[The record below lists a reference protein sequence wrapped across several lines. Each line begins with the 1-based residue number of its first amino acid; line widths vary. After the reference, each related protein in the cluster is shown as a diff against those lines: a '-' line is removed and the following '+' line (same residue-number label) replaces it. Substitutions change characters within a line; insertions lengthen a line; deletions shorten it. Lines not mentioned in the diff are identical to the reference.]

1 MKLKA
6 KKSMIFI
13 IFSMLVALIG
23 VALILSLPKVI
34 DNSEQANAADPTEE
48 PVYWTDIYGD
58 FDTYVLSGAGTEA
71 FPYLIQSEKDLAFL
85 SWTIYNNQAYNANVA
100 TNNDSVKY
108 FYDGIYFKQTKDLNL
123 AGYYWQPIGIYYDR
137 AGNYNK
143 SFFSG
148 SYNGNGFKISGLTT
162 PEGSTDAYSYQGL
175 FGAMYVKSI
184 VKIENITLDNVNIKG
199 YSDVAGI
206 VGYVSVAGDD
216 INLTKCSVYGNV
228 DGNSNV
234 GGLVGSCNSAYPRSD
249 NYNFHISDCENHAQI
264 TGTNYVGGIISIPS
278 SYDYLT
284 YTIDSCINY
293 ANLIGESYIGGIS
306 AYVSSNCKFTNCS
319 NRGRLT
325 SNSSNSSYVGGII
338 GYIIS
343 SSKNGIIEN
352 CNNIGEIV
360 GLDYVGGISGF
371 ASGNYSIENC
381 YNEGTISGRNYV
393 GGIFGFSGDIKNCYN
408 EGYVSGVNYVGGI
421 SGYGG
426 NIISSYNAGQINAEE
441 LGGGIA
447 GTIRNNSLSLCYNS
461 GDIITTSGTIG
472 GIVGEFELESSSSI
486 YSLVNAYNTGTLQGG
501 NQSIVGGIIGLI
513 KFHRSEERLIIKNV
527 YNKGF
532 FNIAEDVLS
541 AGGII
546 GEVDI
551 GSSSILDVANT
562 FNITNSFVSNFGA
575 YIGKFDYT
583 YTSGSGQISYTF
595 NYNYFGGD
603 GFTSDSKIVGD
614 ESLTITTGISYL
626 KDIETLAK
634 TENWFTN
641 ENLWQKNFIWDFD
654 LIWGFN
660 PVEND
665 GYPIFGAGSSGG
677 EKASYWIDLYNDFN
691 TYTLEGQGTKTNPY
705 LIQSEKDLTYLSYAV
720 KEGKN
725 SVVIDDYNVVF
736 QNCYFLQTKDLN
748 LEGYFWFP
756 IGYSSSTSFNNIS
769 IFGGNYDGGGYSISG
784 LQSSGDEVI
793 FGLFGVVWGDN
804 TRFQNITIS
813 DSKIINYQTNSYVST
828 IVGCYLGESIT
839 FLNCINYASVT
850 NLGITGGIAGFT
862 ASTSTQARFINCINY
877 GSIYG
882 NMIGSGISCVGFDYF
897 ECVNYGDVE
906 GGQIASGISYYSLG
920 NIKYSENHG
929 NVSGMMSAG
938 IVGMATGIIENCQ
951 NYGKVKGRSANG
963 ICYMLQGGISYC
975 SNFAEISGSSD
986 YVAGIVGNVS
996 ASDKITIER
1005 CVNKGKIVASNSNAV
1020 SSNVTYVAGIVGAG
1034 SNFVCLDCY
1043 NYGEII
1049 SNLSNS
1055 YCAGLVG
1062 QLTNADIVFSYNKG
1076 SVTSSSNI
1084 GGIAGSVGSGCKI
1097 LNTFNVGAINSD
1109 TSDESKNIGAIVS
1122 YNNGGTIDYS
1132 YFGGGCT
1139 QDLKAIGNQD
1149 STSLNLT
1156 YIDNLESLVTQ
1167 NSDWLTS
1174 PSNWCEYVT
1183 EMEEIKNNFDF
1194 NTIWEIDT
1202 DFEND
1207 GYPVLINYDEKNLM
1221 LADNRTNSFSGGDGT
1236 KENPYLIST
1245 IQEYGYF
1252 VYLIESGAAESVIVG
1267 DSNFSVVSYLPN
1279 QYFKQTGNLDFA
1291 GYYIKSIGYYPT
1303 NTYGFGGNYDG
1314 GGFYLDNLT
1323 ILSAGGWNYFSGVFG
1338 VLAAPKGIQVSI
1350 KNLTIEN
1357 INFLETPFYPSVFVG
1372 IAFCEEEL
1380 KIENC
1385 VNNADLSNENSN
1397 SQVSSFLGMD
1407 GGYSTSKIISC
1418 VNNGNMTGNSAS
1430 GIGSASEIY
1439 DCINNGTITAL
1450 NIGSDNTN
1458 CKASGIGSANNI
1470 SKCINNGNIISGY
1483 SSSGIGEAE
1492 TIEKCVNNGFI
1503 TAEVDASGISNYYNS
1518 YGSENYK
1525 ILNCYN
1531 TGNITSTQNA
1541 GGLIGTS
1548 NSSSLA
1554 IYSSYN
1560 RGRIEGNNYAGGL
1573 VGYLNGTL
1581 NITNNFN
1588 IGEVV
1593 SNSLAGGIIG
1603 GISTSANLTYQYNYY
1618 GGDCSSSLYSIGG
1631 DNSKQNYLSEIAQL
1645 AKTEEWFVNVNDGSN
1660 DIWEIG
1666 QYIWDFAGVWG
1677 FKDGE
1682 NDGYPVFADV
1692 SLWTDTGNRSSYLV
1706 GSGTQS
1712 DPYLISSAQDL
1723 AYLSYMVNSKQA
1735 PKIESSLKGLY
1746 GYYANDYFKQTCDID
1761 LTEHYWKSIG
1771 NVMYNENG
1779 GLDGAF
1785 FAGNYDGDGY
1795 LISGLNTLNGTN
1807 FNYYTTGLFGS
1818 VITANNDVV
1827 IKNITIVNSN
1837 IKGNAFLGGI
1847 VGAALSFNNNN
1858 IIIDNCK
1865 NYATIESNN
1874 SMGVSV
1880 IGGIVGHGNSKI
1892 SNCINY
1898 GNLINNTNSA
1908 DSYTGG
1914 ISGTNFNSI
1923 VDSKNYG
1930 NVIGNNCSGG
1940 IAGFLSVS
1948 ENIELNNCYSSGEI
1962 SALATNAGGLIGKVE
1977 VNENYTLDINYCLS
1991 ESIFNTENNAG
2002 ALIGETVGAGA
2013 VNISY
2018 CYSISKN
2025 QSAINTIGN
2034 QGITNFSI
2042 DKTVYLIM
2050 LNDGSIL
2057 KRYIGNDFTDFSWIN
2072 YSLTP
2077 VPKHMAWVGEI
2088 QTTPAEY
2095 NGVDDWVLQKMIDE
2109 GWVSVAI

>member
-1 MKLKA
+1 MKLKT

-13 IFSMLVALIG
+13 VFSMLVALIG
-23 VALILSLPKVI
+23 VALLLSLPKVI

-48 PVYWTDIYGD
+48 PVYWTEIYDD
-58 FDTYVLSGAGTEA
+58 FDTYILSGAGTEA

-85 SWTIYNNQAYNANVA
+85 SWTIYNNQAYNTNVA
-100 TNNDSVKY
+100 TNGSVKY

-123 AGYYWQPIGIYYDR
+123 AGYCWQPIGISYDR
-137 AGNYNK
+137 NGNTNQSY
-143 SFFSG
+143 FSG

-162 PEGSTDAYSYQGL
+162 PEGSTNAYSYQGL
-175 FGAMYVKSI
+175 FGVVYTKSMVKM
-184 VKIENITLDNVNIKG
+184 ENITLDNVNIKG
-199 YSDVAGI
+199 YDYIAGI
-206 VGYVSVAGDD
+206 VGNAFSANPDA
-216 INLTKCSVYGNV
+216 NLYLSKCYVYGNI
-228 DGNSNV
+228 DGDSKV
-234 GGLVGSCNSAYPRSD
+234 GGLVGSFGSSWARSD
-249 NYNFHISDCENHAQI
+249 FYISNCENYAQI
-264 TGTNYVGGIISIPS
+264 TGTDYVGGIV
-278 SYDYLT
+278 SYVSGSDLTTFYL
-284 YTIDSCINY
+284 DSCINY
-293 ANLIGESYIGGIS
+293 GNLTGEIRLGGIVGGDFGS
-306 AYVSSNCKFTNCS
+306 VTYCEIYNCS
-319 NRGRLT
+319 NRGKIT
-325 SNSSNSSYVGGII
+325 STSTNSYCYAGGII
-338 GYIIS
+338 GS
-343 SSKNGIIEN
+343 LSNAVIEN

-360 GLDYVGGISGF
+360 GLDYVGGISGS
-371 ASGNYSIENC
+371 SGDVENC

-393 GGIFGFSGDIKNCYN
+393 GGIFGSSGDIKNCYN

-748 LEGYFWFP
+748 LKGYFWLP

-784 LQSSGDEVI
+784 LQSSGNESV
-793 FGLFGVVWGDN
+793 FGLFGIVWGDN

-813 DSKIINYQTNSYVST
+813 DSKIINYQSDSYVAA
-828 IVGCYLGESIT
+828 IVGFYLGEIIT
-839 FLNCINYASVT
+839 FLNCVNYASVT
-850 NLGITGGIAGFT
+850 NLGASGGIACFT
-862 ASTSTQARFINCINY
+862 NSTQSRFISCINY

-963 ICYMLQGGISYC
+963 ICYMLQGGISFC
-975 SNFAEISGSSD
+975 SNFAEINGSSD

-1005 CVNKGKIVASNSNAV
+1005 CVNKGKIVASNSNTV

-1194 NTIWEIDT
+1194 NTIWKMDT

-1221 LADNRTNSFSGGDGT
+1221 LADNRANSFSGGDGT

-1267 DSNFSVVSYLPN
+1267 DSSSSVVSYLPN

-1291 GYYIKSIGYYPT
+1291 GYYIKSIGYYST
-1303 NTYGFGGNYDG
+1303 NIYGFGGNYDG

-1357 INFLETPFYPSVFVG
+1357 INFLETPVYPSIFVG

-1385 VNNADLSNENSN
+1385 VNNADLLNENSH
-1397 SQVSSFLGMD
+1397 SQVSSFLGTD
-1407 GGYSTSKIISC
+1407 YAYSTSKIISC

-1450 NIGSDNTN
+1450 NISSDNSN
-1458 CKASGIGSANNI
+1458 CKASGIGSAKSI

-1492 TIEKCVNNGFI
+1492 TIEKCVNNGFV

-1631 DNSKQNYLSEIAQL
+1631 DNSKQNYLSEIGQL
-1645 AKTEEWFVNVNDGSN
+1645 AKTEDWFVNVSDGSN
-1660 DIWEIG
+1660 VIWEIG

-1706 GSGTQS
+1706 GSGTLS

-1723 AYLSYMVNSKQA
+1723 AYLAYMVNSKQA

-1771 NVMYNENG
+1771 NLMYNENG

-1807 FNYYTTGLFGS
+1807 INYYTTGLFGS

-1837 IKGNAFLGGI
+1837 IKGNAILGGI
-1847 VGAALSFNNNN
+1847 IGGTFSYNYDIL
-1858 IIIDNCK
+1858 IENCK

-1874 SMGVSV
+1874 SMGDSV
-1880 IGGIVGHGNSKI
+1880 IGGIMGNGNAII

-1898 GNLINNTNSA
+1898 GELINNTNSV

-1914 ISGTNFNSI
+1914 IVGNCTTKSINNSY
-1923 VDSKNYG
+1923 NYG
-1930 NVIGNNCSGG
+1930 NINGYNCSGG
-1940 IAGFLSVS
+1940 IIGNLTVS
-1948 ENIELNNCYSSGEI
+1948 ENIELNNCYTSGEI
-1962 SALATNAGGLIGKVE
+1962 NSLTTCMGGLIGKVK

-1991 ESIFNTENNAG
+1991 ESIFNTENNVG

-2034 QGITNFSI
+2034 QGISNFSI

-2077 VPKHMAWVGEI
+2077 VPKHMTWVGEI

-2109 GWVSVAI
+2109 GWTSVVI

>member
-1 MKLKA
+1 MKIKT

-13 IFSMLVALIG
+13 VFSMLVALIG
-23 VALILSLPKVI
+23 ATLLFSLPKVI

-71 FPYLIQSEKDLAFL
+71 FPYLIQSEKDLVFL

-100 TNNDSVKY
+100 TNGSVKY

-123 AGYYWQPIGIYYDR
+123 AGYYWQPIGISYDR
-137 AGNYNK
+137 NGNTNQSY
-143 SFFSG
+143 FSG
-148 SYNGNGFKISGLTT
+148 SYNGNGFNISGITT
-162 PEGSTDAYSYQGL
+162 PEGSTNAYSYQGL
-175 FGAMYVKSI
+175 FGAIYVKSI

-199 YSDVAGI
+199 YSYVAGI
-206 VGYVSVAGDD
+206 VGYVSVASDD

-228 DGNSNV
+228 DGNSYV
-234 GGLVGSCNSAYPRSD
+234 GGLVGSCISAYPRSD
-249 NYNFHISDCENHAQI
+249 DYNFHISDCENHAQI
-264 TGTNYVGGIISIPS
+264 TGTNYVGGIISNPS

-306 AYVSSNCKFTNCS
+306 AYVSSDCQYTNCS

-325 SNSSNSSYVGGII
+325 SNSSNSSYIGGII
-338 GYIIS
+338 GYITS
-343 SSKNGIIEN
+343 SSKNGIIKN

-371 ASGNYSIENC
+371 ASWNYSIEKC
-381 YNEGTISGRNYV
+381 YNEGIISGR
-393 GGIFGFSGDIKNCYN
+393 K
-408 EGYVSGVNYVGGI
+408 YVGGI
-421 SGYGG
+421 SGDGG
-426 NIISSYNAGQINAEE
+426 SSGKIVSSYNAGQIHAEE
-441 LGGGIA
+441 LGGGIV
-447 GTIRNNSLSLCYNS
+447 GKIESNNMSLCYNI
-461 GDIITTSGTIG
+461 GDLITTSGTIG
-472 GIVGEFELESSSSI
+472 GIIGKVDNYYNSVVC
-486 YSLVNAYNTGTLQGG
+486 SLVNIYNSGTLQSGSL
-501 NQSIVGGIIGLI
+501 SIVGGIVGLI
-513 KFHRSEERLIIKNV
+513 ESNQNYEEYIIIKNV
-527 YNKGF
+527 YNKGLF
-532 FNIAEDVLS
+532 DIEEEILN
-541 AGGII
+541 AGGIFGKINI
-546 GEVDI
+546 GLNL
-551 GSSSILDVANT
+551 ILDVANT
-562 FNITNSFVSNFGA
+562 FNIKSSSVSNFGA
-575 YIGKFDYT
+575 YIGGIDYT
-583 YTSGSGQISYTF
+583 STTGTGQINYTF
-595 NYNYFGGD
+595 NCNYFGGD
-603 GFTSDSKIVGD
+603 GFASDSKIVGD

-626 KDIETLAK
+626 KDIEIMAK

-660 PVEND
+660 PAEND

-677 EKASYWIDLYNDFN
+677 EKASYWIDLYNDFD
-691 TYTLEGQGTKTNPY
+691 TYDLEGEGTKLNPY
-705 LIQSEKDLTYLSYAV
+705 LIQSEKDLTYLSYVV
-720 KEGKN
+720 KQGKN
-725 SVVIDDYNVVF
+725 GVVIDDYTVVF
-736 QNCYFLQTKDLN
+736 KDCYFLQTKDLN
-748 LEGYFWFP
+748 LGGYFWFP
-756 IGYSSSTSFNNIS
+756 IGYSASMSFNNIS
-769 IFGGNYDGGGYSISG
+769 IFGGNYDGDGYSISG
-784 LQSSGDEVI
+784 LQSSGDEAI

-804 TRFQNITIS
+804 TRFQNITIN
-813 DSKIINYQTNSYVST
+813 DSKIINYQLNSYVST
-828 IVGCYLGESIT
+828 IVGFYLGESIT
-839 FLNCINYASVT
+839 FFNCVNYGSVT
-850 NLGITGGIAGFT
+850 NLGSASGIACFT
-862 ASTSTQARFINCINY
+862 NSTQARFISCINY

-906 GGQIASGISYYSLG
+906 GYQIASGISYYSLG

-963 ICYMLQGGISYC
+963 ICYMAQGGISYC
-975 SNFAEISGSSD
+975 SNFAEINGSSD
-986 YVAGIVGNVS
+986 FVAGIVGNVS
-996 ASDKITIER
+996 ARSKININR

-1174 PSNWCEYVT
+1174 HSNWCEYVT
-1183 EMEEIKNNFDF
+1183 EMEEIKNNFDL
-1194 NTIWEIDT
+1194 NTIWKMDT

-1221 LADNRTNSFSGGDGT
+1221 LADNRANSFSGGDGT
-1236 KENPYLIST
+1236 KGNPYLIST

-1303 NTYGFGGNYDG
+1303 NIYGFGGNYDG

-1323 ILSAGGWNYFSGVFG
+1323 ILSAESWNYFSGVFG
-1338 VLAAPKGIQVSI
+1338 VLAAPKGISVSI

-1385 VNNADLSNENSN
+1385 VNNADLLNENSN

-1430 GIGSASEIY
+1430 GIGSASEIH

-1450 NIGSDNTN
+1450 NIGSDNSN
-1458 CKASGIGSANNI
+1458 CKAFGIGYANNI
-1470 SKCINNGNIISGY
+1470 SNCTNNGNIISGY

-1531 TGNITSTQNA
+1531 TGNIASTQNA
-1541 GGLIGTS
+1541 GGLVGTS

-1631 DNSKQNYLSEIAQL
+1631 DNSKQNYLSEIGQL
-1645 AKTEEWFVNVNDGSN
+1645 AKTEDWFVNVSDGSN
-1660 DIWEIG
+1660 VIWGIG

-1677 FKDGE
+1677 FKNGE

-1746 GYYANDYFKQTCDID
+1746 GYYANYYFKQTCDID

-1771 NVMYNENG
+1771 NLMYNENG
-1779 GLDGAF
+1779 ELDGAF
-1785 FAGNYDGDGY
+1785 FAGNYDGAGY

-1807 FNYYTTGLFGS
+1807 INYYTTGLFGS

-1827 IKNITIVNSN
+1827 IKNINIVNSN
-1837 IKGNAFLGGI
+1837 IKGSAILGGI
-1847 VGAALSFNNNN
+1847 IGGTLSYNYD
-1858 IIIDNCK
+1858 ILVENCK
-1865 NYATIESNN
+1865 NSANIESNN
-1874 SMGVSV
+1874 SMEYSI
-1880 IGGIVGHGNSKI
+1880 IGGIVGNGNAKI
-1892 SNCINY
+1892 SNCSNY
-1898 GNLINNTNSA
+1898 GNLRNNSNSA
-1908 DSYTGG
+1908 DSCTGG
-1914 ISGTNFNSI
+1914 IVGFNTGLI
-1923 VDSKNYG
+1923 TDCYNYG
-1930 NVIGNNCSGG
+1930 NITGYNCSGG
-1940 IAGFLSVS
+1940 IAGRLSVS
-1948 ENIELNNCYSSGEI
+1948 ENTLLNNCYSSGEI

-1991 ESIFNTENNAG
+1991 ESIFNTENNVG

-2034 QGITNFSI
+2034 QGISNFSI

-2077 VPKHMAWVGEI
+2077 MPKKMAWVGEI

-2109 GWVSVAI
+2109 GWTLAAN